1 MRALQAV
8 AQTVDRLNQV
18 CRGSNSRQL
27 MAQALNVSSDD
38 FLIRDVLK

>member
-18 CRGSNSRQL
+18 CRAPTAVSLWRRRL
-27 MAQALNVSSDD
+27 MGSDD